1 VVKVFLAVAA
11 AFLLILGGAF
21 GFWFYQKQKD
31 VDKTAVV
38 SPVIT
43 VIPTPTLAISP
54 IMTPTVTSKTDKEL
68 LTEAFAQKYQKAKE
82 QVTVTIKEN
91 DGNYVSGG
99 VKFEGE
105 IGGGWFLAAK
115 QNGQW
120 TIVADGNGT
129 VMCSSI
135 ESYDFPVSMVP
146 ECWDEVSGKLV
157 IRK

>member
-1 VVKVFLAVAA
+1 MVKVFLAVAA
-11 AFLLILGGAF
+11 ALLLVLGGAF
-21 GFWFYQKQKD
+21 GFWFYQNQKRAEEI
-31 VDKTAVV
+31 AVV
-38 SPVIT
+38 LPVVT
-43 VIPTPTLAISP
+43 VIPTPTITSAPSP
-54 IMTPTVTSKTDKEL
+54 TITSKTDKEL
-68 LTEAFAQKYQKAKE
+68 LAEEFAQKYQKSKE

-91 DGNYVSGG
+91 KGDYASGG

-115 QNGQW
+115 KSGEW
-120 TIVADGNGT
+120 IIVADGNGT

-157 IRK
+157 VRK